1 MKKPSSKTR
10 SRIAPHVQKWI
21 SDPASFAL
29 PEGVET
35 RQVSLPDH
43 EVIFAFSN
51 PEDRIQRKHR
61 RGKYYEPDELEAI
74 RAYLKPGDVFCDLG
88 TNIGNHTLFAL
99 LSLGASKSIV
109 VEPNVAAY
117 ALLVANLVLNGLLDR
132 VDTQHLGLGV
142 GRKASGGFG
151 MSVPEKNLD
160 AGTLKAGTG
169 DIEIKTGDALLAD
182 QQVDFIKIDVEGMEI
197 DVIEGLRQTIA
208 RCKPRIF
215 VEIDRENNTEFCALM
230 AELGYVE
237 ALEVRKLR
245 FNRNAIF
252 VPA

>member
-1 MKKPSSKTR
+1 
-10 SRIAPHVQKWI
+10 
-21 SDPASFAL
+21 
-29 PEGVET
+29 
-35 RQVSLPDH
+35 
-43 EVIFAFSN
+43 
-51 PEDRIQRKHR
+51 
-61 RGKYYEPDELEAI
+61 
-74 RAYLKPGDVFCDLG
+74 
-88 TNIGNHTLFAL
+88 L

-117 ALLVANLVLNGLLDR
+117 ALLVANLVLNSLLDR

-151 MSVPEKNLD
+151 MSVPEKNLG

>member
-1 MKKPSSKTR
+1 MSSGT
-10 SRIAPHVQKWI
+10 SAAAPHV
-21 SDPASFAL
+21 AGVAAL
-29 PEGVET
+29 VLSRFPGLPLAEL
-35 RQVSLPDH
+35 RQ
-43 EVIFAFSN
+43 
-51 PEDRIQRKHR
+51 RILAGAVPVAAL
-61 RGKYYEPDELEAI
+61 RGKTVTGGRLNAYHALTGTPDGVLEVSVAPADGTLVDYKARGFEIQTGTRDEPSSLTLSMDASEGQLL
-74 RAYLKPGDVFCDLG
+74 RARGNLKLDVFG
-88 TNIGNHTLFAL
+88 F
-99 LSLGASKSIV
+99 V
-109 VEPNVAAY
+109 
-117 ALLVANLVLNGLLDR
+117 
-132 VDTQHLGLGV
+132 Q
-142 GRKASGGFG
+142 ASGGFG
-151 MSVPEKNLD
+151 MSVPEKNLG

-215 VEIDRENNTEFCALM
+215 VEIDRENNNEFCALM

>member
-151 MSVPEKNLD
+151 
-160 AGTLKAGTG
+160 
-169 DIEIKTGDALLAD
+169 
-182 QQVDFIKIDVEGMEI
+182 
-197 DVIEGLRQTIA
+197 IEGLRRTIA

-215 VEIDRENNTEFCALM
+215 VEIDRENNAEFCALM